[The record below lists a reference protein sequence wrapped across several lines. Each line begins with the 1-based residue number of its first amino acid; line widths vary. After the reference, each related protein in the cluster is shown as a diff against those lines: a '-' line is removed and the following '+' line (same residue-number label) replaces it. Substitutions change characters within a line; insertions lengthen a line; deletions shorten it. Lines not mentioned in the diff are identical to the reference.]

1 MKVKFETLPDDIRE
15 FVIDTKSR
23 CKNMQKRKMSFKEF
37 VQFVE
42 HPCSLCP
49 TNTANGGD
57 GFALFEG
64 VPCEWRCPSLDQYQ
78 AGQV

>member
-1 MKVKFETLPDDIRE
+1 
-15 FVIDTKSR
+15 
-23 CKNMQKRKMSFKEF
+23 MQKRKMSFKEF